1 MCVWASYG
9 PADGLSPCASP
20 GYGNA
25 RLVSSISC
33 EDVSFFPILISML
46 AGLGVLVFRR
56 LIFVEV

>member
-1 MCVWASYG
+1 MCAWAIYG

-33 EDVSFFPILISML
+33 ENVYFFPSLSSMHTEL
-46 AGLGVLVFRR
+46 ALALHR
-56 LIFVEV
+56 LIFVEI